1 MSSSSAKGIN
11 SSSSADDDNEGA
23 ADAADAAAL
32 AASLAALE
40 ARFGPL
46 LAARLVEE
54 APALLPSL
62 AAADGG
68 AAAWLDFLSPWV
80 GDDDAAAWEILRH
93 RHADLAATDVF
104 NAGQAILF
112 VKRLGWTDAD
122 VARRLLPV
130 HARLLAAPPGA
141 LEAGVARLR
150 ALGLDEARV
159 RELAL
164 LCPGLLYDEWGSEQL
179 ALAERAFER
188 NRAKY
193 SMMGSYEV

>member
-1 MSSSSAKGIN
+1 MSSSSSAKGIN

-23 ADAADAAAL
+23 ADAAAL

-46 LAARLVEE
+46 LTARLVEE
-54 APALLPSL
+54 APTLLPSL